1 MHRKIMNYENVAVI
15 FFGGWGSAL
24 QLLLVIKSGQADS
37 SRSDELMRAEWQ
49 KSTDTCNKVEWLML
63 FAKHCHDKC
72 EVCEK

>member
-1 MHRKIMNYENVAVI
+1 M
-15 FFGGWGSAL
+15 
-24 QLLLVIKSGQADS
+24 QLCLVIKSGPADS

-49 KSTDTCNKVEWLML
+49 KSTETCNKVECLML